1 MASHSIKKENSN
13 NEIVYINGE
22 LKGYDFNPKDSS
34 NNNLKINQIVI
45 VNPTLT
51 DKILTIKF
59 KQRYKRILMI
69 VLSILNGANDDTT
82 TGDIEIILDE
92 IAKMRDILLNKYKKF
107 LKKEKEKIFLEQLR
121 GLENSMRAKLF
132 ELREYEF
139 YLNNE
144 TERGHSR

>member
-1 MASHSIKKENSN
+1 MASHSIKKENNN

-59 KQRYKRILMI
+59 KQKYKRILMI
-69 VLSILNGANDDTT
+69 TLSILNGAIEDAT
-82 TGDIEIILDE
+82 TGDIEIVLDE

-107 LKKEKEKIFLEQLR
+107 LKKEKERVFLEQLR
-121 GLENSMRAKLF
+121 GLENSLRAKLF
-132 ELREYEF
+132 EIREYEL

-144 TERGHSR
+144 IERGHSR

>member
-1 MASHSIKKENSN
+1 MASHSIKKENNN

-59 KQRYKRILMI
+59 KQKYKRILMI
-69 VLSILNGANDDTT
+69 TLSILNGAIEDTT
-82 TGDIEIILDE
+82 TGDIEIVLDE

-107 LKKEKEKIFLEQLR
+107 LKKEKERVFLEQLR
-121 GLENSMRAKLF
+121 GLENSLRAKLF
-132 ELREYEF
+132 EIREYEL

-144 TERGHSR
+144 IERGHSR